1 MVAGTALWSR
11 GLLGSDV
18 RPNAIRRLLGSERG
32 TLRTQVIGVCGMSCS
47 GKSTV
52 SSVLQH
58 GQSAPLAVPQ
68 LGFYASSGRV

>member
-1 MVAGTALWSR
+1 MAGAALWSR

-52 SSVLQH
+52 SSVLRAMAAQH
-58 GQSAPLAVPQ
+58 GAYGDPNPDPNH
-68 LGFYASSGRV
+68 

>member
-1 MVAGTALWSR
+1 MAGTALWSR

-18 RPNAIRRLLGSERG
+18 RPNVIRQLLGSDGGG

-68 LGFYASSGRV
+68 LGFYAS